1 MEAKGHCL
9 IHLPSDHLPRLPSPP
24 CHCLSDPRPL
34 FLFFFLLFV
43 HKGEDKSCS
52 DLLLSRNCWELDGVT
67 PARGRGQGW
76 FPKPRVGTSDNHH
89 GGCSS
94 CRRLI
99 RLSGAGPRNCQG
111 QDGRRLPA
119 NSAEP
124 TPLRGPSF
132 SVSEGVSSAELE
144 PHLTSDTLTS
154 DVMTSPWG
162 GCGVWFLQ
170 TLSPLR
176 QSPCLS
182 AESVCVC
189 VCVCVCVYVCVYAHS
204 ASLRKILQ
212 IPQPT

>member
-1 MEAKGHCL
+1 M
-9 IHLPSDHLPRLPSPP
+9 
-24 CHCLSDPRPL
+24 
-34 FLFFFLLFV
+34 V
-43 HKGEDKSCS
+43 
-52 DLLLSRNCWELDGVT
+52 
-67 PARGRGQGW
+67 QGW

-99 RLSGAGPRNCQG
+99 RLSGARPRNCQG

-144 PHLTSDTLTS
+144 PRLTSDTLTS

-189 VCVCVCVYVCVYAHS
+189 VCVCVHTSCFSEEDSPDSTADLTEAVLNTRGAH
-204 ASLRKILQ
+204 RRGEQ
-212 IPQPT
+212 M